1 MNAYRDPPLYTV
13 EDLMG
18 EPEKTQ
24 YYAQQLRPAP
34 DPNESDFTFE
44 IEDVIRKKKLK
55 GEDYIFVKYLYYPR
69 KYIDFLMNTF
79 YNETARFEQRT
90 SRTNFPVTCA

>member
-1 MNAYRDPPLYTV
+1 
-13 EDLMG
+13 MG

-24 YYAQQLRPAP
+24 YYAQQLWPAP
-34 DPNESDFTFE
+34 DPNENDFAFE

-69 KYIDFLMNTF
+69 KYKTISSNSNLF
-79 YNETARFEQRT
+79 
-90 SRTNFPVTCA
+90 